1 MTTKPEL
8 QTEGSFVA
16 GLAAV
21 ALFVVLGAVFVGVS
35 FPTPAG
41 FGEGASIT
49 KSLGAAMFDIAPG
62 VIMDDGEA
70 AVPAEGFLVA
80 FILIAVVLDAALDGA
95 LMLAKRDNEDDGV
108 VADGGTH
115 HGGDDS

>member
-16 GLAAV
+16 GLAAI
-21 ALFVVLGAVFVGVS
+21 ALFVVFGAVFMGVS
-35 FPTPAG
+35 FPAPAG

-49 KSLGAAMFDIAPG
+49 KSLGAALFDIEPSLLVG
-62 VIMDDGEA
+62 DA

-80 FILIAVVLDAALDGA
+80 FILIAVALDAALDGA
-95 LMLAKRDNEDDGV
+95 LMLAKRDEEEEAV
-108 VADGGTH
+108 AADGGTH

>member
-8 QTEGSFVA
+8 QIEGSFVA
-16 GLAAV
+16 GLAAI
-21 ALFVVLGAVFVGVS
+21 ALFVVLGAVFMGVS

-49 KSLGAAMFDIAPG
+49 KSLGAALFDIEPSLLVG
-62 VIMDDGEA
+62 DA

-95 LMLAKRDNEDDGV
+95 LMLAKRDNEEDGV